1 MPESFVYLAAPYPPR
16 IIEPVA
22 SQRAKELTDYSWWG
36 RTYLHIREGDERQRH
51 LQSLMLGI
59 ELELKAID
67 ERKNKLMGEKSAMET
82 TMKMFEDM
90 QGRLRAA
97 HESERS
103 LRKEVSEMQANPVV
117 RGGLSYHSKMSQAG
131 HYRGRRSISEHRRSS
146 SQEIAEPPPVQ
157 QSERPRLRIE
167 GDTSDDDIKEAEETS
182 ETGEPENLSRT
193 GEQETASGVPVEKR
207 NEEDVD
213 KYLKED
219 IYN

>member
-1 MPESFVYLAAPYPPR
+1 VPESFVYSAAPYPLR
-16 IIEPVA
+16 ILEPVA
-22 SQRAKELTDYSWWG
+22 SQRAQELTDYSWWG

-67 ERKNKLMGEKSAMET
+67 ERKSKLMGEKSAMET

-97 HESERS
+97 QESEHS

-117 RGGLSYHSKMSQAG
+117 RGGLIYHSKMSQAG

-157 QSERPRLRIE
+157 QSERPRLCIE
-167 GDTSDDDIKEAEETS
+167 GDSSDDDISEAAETTR
-182 ETGEPENLSRT
+182 TGEPENLSGT
-193 GEQETASGVPVEKR
+193 GEQETVSVVQEEQGD
-207 NEEDVD
+207 EED
-213 KYLKED
+213 
-219 IYN
+219 